1 MKFPLG
7 RLGTALLALGLTGV
21 ATASPGGPLPAD
33 AVRYVKDGL
42 VVEFSARPVAATAAG
57 LMEDELAELRFSIR
71 EEGSGKP
78 VRGLAPGAWLDIGDA
93 IAGRAG
99 EEQKSCKEKIALYL
113 KGIVGIRPMA
123 DLNSYYVVVMNRDAS
138 LSVIDPKVSMVGRT
152 STLARVP
159 LARPGADLARSA
171 DDKRIF
177 VSMPAAGQVA
187 VVEADSFKV
196 LTNIPAAVGATRL
209 AVQPDG
215 RYLWVGNNG
224 RGNDKGSVTVV
235 DTDTLKPVATIPVGR
250 GHHEIVI
257 SADNRWAFV
266 SNRTDGSITVIDVR
280 TLKPV
285 RELAVGGQPI
295 SMAFS
300 ALSKALYVA
309 EAQAGVVHVIRP
321 DDFATTARIK
331 VEPGLGPMRFTPDG
345 RWALLLNTADD
356 KVHVIDPSANR
367 VVHEIAVQGQ
377 PYQLAF
383 TPAFAYVRALGS
395 ERVSMINLLTLG
407 PGKTPT
413 VQTFAAGSLPPK
425 AAGELA
431 IADTIAAAPGEA
443 GVLVVNP
450 ADNTTY
456 FYMEGMNAAASNYQ
470 TYGASA
476 RAVTV
481 VDRSLHEV
489 EPGVYASRV
498 KMPAAGRFDVAFSL
512 DSPRMLHCFS
522 ADVAAS
528 PTLAEARKGIKVE
541 YLVTSRQVA
550 LGTPAT
556 VRFKLFDGPTGAP
569 KAGLKDVRVM
579 SMLATGRGRTEVPAT
594 EVGTG
599 LYEAQIAVPESGA
612 YYVYVASD
620 ALQKTFRDLPY
631 LTLVSLAPRPAVT
644 QAK

>member
-1 MKFPLG
+1 MNGRWGARLAAFVCTGLPLS
-7 RLGTALLALGLTGV
+7 AALG
-21 ATASPGGPLPAD
+21 AD
-33 AVRYVKDGL
+33 AASSAEVSRYSKDGL
-42 VVEFSARPVAATAAG
+42 RVEFAARPVAATSAG

-71 EEGSGKP
+71 EEGSGRP

-159 LARPGADLARSA
+159 LARPGADLARSV

-187 VVEADSFKV
+187 VIEADSFNLLANV
-196 LTNIPAAVGATRL
+196 PAAPGATRL

-224 RGNDKGSVTVV
+224 KGNDKGSVTVI
-235 DTDTLKPVATIPVGR
+235 DTDTLRPVATIAVGR
-250 GHHEIVI
+250 GHHEIVV
-257 SADNRWAFV
+257 SSDNRWAFV
-266 SNRTDGSITVIDVR
+266 SNRTDGSVTVIDVR
-280 TLKPV
+280 TLRPV
-285 RELAVGGQPI
+285 RELAIGGQPI
-295 SMAFS
+295 SLAYS
-300 ALSKALYVA
+300 ALSKSLYVA

-321 DDFATTARIK
+321 GDFATTARIQAK
-331 VEPGLGPMRFTPDG
+331 PGLGPLRFTQDG
-345 RWALLLNTADD
+345 RWALQLNSADD
-356 KVHVIDPSANR
+356 AVYVIDPSSNR

-383 TPAFAYVRALGS
+383 TPAFAYVRSLGS

-413 VQTFAAGSLPPK
+413 VQTFAAGALPPK

-431 IADTIAAAPGEA
+431 IADSIAAAPGEA

-470 TYGASA
+470 TYGSSA

-481 VDRSLHEV
+481 VDRSLHEI
-489 EPGVYASRV
+489 EPGVYAARV
-498 KMPAAGRFDVAFSL
+498 RMPAAGRFDVAFSL
-512 DSPRMLHCFS
+512 DAPRMLHCFS
-522 ADVAAS
+522 TEVAAN
-528 PTLAEARKGIKVE
+528 PQRAEARKGIKVE
-541 YLVTSRQVA
+541 YLMASRQVA
-550 LGTPAT
+550 LGVPAA
-556 VRFKLFDGPTGAP
+556 VRFRLYDGPTGTP
-569 KAGLKDVRVM
+569 KAGLTDVRVM
-579 SMLATGRGRTEVPAT
+579 SMLATGRGRTEVAAA
-594 EVGTG
+594 ELGDGV
-599 LYEAQIAVPESGA
+599 YEARIAVPESGA

-620 ALQKTFRDLPY
+620 ALQKDFRDLPY
-631 LTLVSLAPRPAVT
+631 LTLVSLAPRAAAPG
-644 QAK
+644 K